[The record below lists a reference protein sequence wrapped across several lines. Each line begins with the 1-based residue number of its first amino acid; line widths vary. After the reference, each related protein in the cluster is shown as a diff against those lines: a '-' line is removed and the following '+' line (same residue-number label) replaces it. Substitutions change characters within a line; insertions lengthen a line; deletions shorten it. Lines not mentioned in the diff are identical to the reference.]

1 MDNIKKLGIIGGL
14 GPMTSAVFLEMI
26 VNNTDAGSDQE
37 HIPIVMEHCP
47 QVPDRTAYIFDKSKP
62 NPLPYIIE
70 AGKNLA
76 AAGACEI
83 AIPCFTAHYF
93 HDIMQHDIPVPVING
108 IKEVA
113 DYLTARDIKS
123 AGVMATDGT
132 VRSDLFGSALRKAD
146 IECIYPDEA
155 FQKKVMSLIYDEI
168 KSGKEAAADD
178 FFDVIDHLKKKGA
191 ATVILGC
198 TELSVAKKQ
207 IGDTADVTDALL
219 VLALKCVGDFKK

>member
-1 MDNIKKLGIIGGL
+1 
-14 GPMTSAVFLEMI
+14 MTSAVFLEMI
-26 VNNTDAGSDQE
+26 VNNTDVSSDQD

-47 QVPDRTAYIFDKSKP
+47 QVPDRTAFIFDNTKP
-62 NPLPYIIE
+62 DPLPYIVE

-76 AAGACEI
+76 ASGAAEI

-93 HDIMQHDIPVPVING
+93 HDIMQRDIPVPVING

-113 DYLTARDIKS
+113 DHLTAKGIKA

-132 VRSDLFGSALRKAD
+132 VRSDLFGSALREAG

-168 KSGKEAAADD
+168 KSGKEATADD
-178 FFDVIDHLKKKGA
+178 FFAVIDHLKGKGA
-191 ATVILGC
+191 ETVILGC

-207 IGDTADVTDALL
+207 IGEVSDVTDALL